1 MKLSFRSPAWLN
13 NPVEFVAE
21 DLGWSGTNEG
31 SYQEGG
37 AHLKQKLMLENP
49 GEKMKEIVENHL
61 VLASDSEL
69 TFSKRMS

>member
-49 GEKMKEIVENHL
+49 GWH
-61 VLASDSEL
+61 
-69 TFSKRMS
+69 